1 MRVREREMMREE
13 VRERE
18 MMREEV
24 REMTDYQV
32 LERKINEEERERER
46 GRIKPI

>member
-1 MRVREREMMREE
+1 MR

-32 LERKINEEERERER
+32 LERKINEEEREMERKRER
-46 GRIKPI
+46 E

>member
-1 MRVREREMMREE
+1 
-13 VRERE
+13 

-32 LERKINEEERERER
+32 LERKINEEEREMERERERER

>member
-1 MRVREREMMREE
+1 
-13 VRERE
+13 

-32 LERKINEEERERER
+32 LERKINEEEREMERKRER
-46 GRIKPI
+46 E